1 MPIISCYFLAQY
13 KTKGQKKKEKKEK
26 KKSFQQSKT
35 YKIVVE
41 EFVELSLERCN
52 F

>member
-1 MPIISCYFLAQY
+1 MPIIHVIFQPNI
-13 KTKGQKKKEKKEK
+13 KQKGKKKKEKKEK